1 METEKTNVPPAQ
13 PSNEELVAFEK
24 FRREYEQYD
33 VSDVEEGATAHP
45 LPNSTSLPAEAMPS
59 LFHPITLR
67 SKAPFQPISTEAL
80 PLKPDIRNPTP
91 QNNRVSPRE
100 SEVLAII
107 TREEISKQ
115 LHPLMESLNLLK
127 REMTSR
133 METNI
138 AHQNQILIILYH
150 SKAFKKVLNA
160 PSHKFNGKN
169 AAEYAAWKK
178 DLKSEIADL
187 LLLPLK
193 SYKFWRAAQI

>member
-127 REMTSR
+127 REIASR
-133 METNI
+133 LDAKI
-138 AHQNQILIILYH
+138 ADQNQLLLRIYQN
-150 SKAFKKVLNA
+150 KAFKQAIKD
-160 PSHKFNGKN
+160 SSFKFDGRDVIK
-169 AAEYAAWKK
+169 YGPWKQ
-178 DLKSEIADL
+178 DLKSETRDLVLIASQEL
-187 LLLPLK
+187 
-193 SYKFWRAAQI
+193 QILES